1 MLILE
6 RLRWRREV
14 ESRRRQRKIKEK
26 ELAKLRVQ
34 VSGHSSADKTP
45 SLFVAVCR
53 QKNKEWRRKRESQ
66 VNEAETENCSIS
78 SGNEDLE
85 RAIRYLKLEN
95 VSSVNLNLET
105 RAGVSAVRG
114 VAGGSHLP
122 VRGDHHH

>member
-1 MLILE
+1 M
-6 RLRWRREV
+6 
-14 ESRRRQRKIKEK
+14 
-26 ELAKLRVQ
+26 
-34 VSGHSSADKTP
+34 
-45 SLFVAVCR
+45 
-53 QKNKEWRRKRESQ
+53 
-66 VNEAETENCSIS
+66 NEAETENGSIS

-95 VSSVNLNLET
+95 VSSANLNLET